1 MLSYS
6 FPVNIYELQG
16 TFYLVVL
23 VAMLAIKG
31 FAFVNSLMYSS
42 EAYEAAGKLTKTAW
56 CAITGLGFA
65 AQLILSGSPLNLI
78 SLVFTIAAL
87 VYLADVRPALREV
100 TSYRR

>member
-1 MLSYS
+1 
-6 FPVNIYELQG
+6 VNVYEVQG

-23 VAMLAIKG
+23 LVMLAVKG
-31 FAFVNSLMYSS
+31 FAFVNSIMYSG

-65 AQLILSGSPLNLI
+65 AQLILLGSPLNIL
-78 SLVFTIAAL
+78 SLVFFIAAL
-87 VYLADVRPALREV
+87 VYLADVRPALKEV

>member
-1 MLSYS
+1 
-6 FPVNIYELQG
+6 VNIYEVQG

-23 VAMLAIKG
+23 LVMLAVKG
-31 FAFVNSLMYSS
+31 FAFVNSIMFSS

-65 AQLILSGSPLNLI
+65 AQLILLSSPLNILSLI
-78 SLVFTIAAL
+78 FFIAAL
-87 VYLADVRPALREV
+87 VYLADVRPALKEV